1 MVATAL
7 RSVPKRLNS
16 TQAYDLVIV
25 GGGIVGLTVAS
36 FFRDLDLTV
45 AIVESQTQ
53 SQAAAKQQVYAL
65 HLCSQNVLA
74 GLGLWDG
81 LVTKV
86 QPFSQVKLSDGDYPY
101 VVQYQAGD
109 IGAETVGY
117 VAQHQVL
124 LVALQGAINQAANI
138 TYLCPYAVQAVT
150 PQAMA
155 TELDLVNSEGER
167 LTLITHLVIAADGS
181 QSSLRQQAGIEQHG
195 WPYPQNCVVATLK
208 FDQIQ
213 APIAYERFW
222 PTGPLG
228 VLPLSPTQYR
238 IVWTLPA
245 TQAQAVLNL
254 SDQDFSEAL
263 KPHLDPAMGEFQII
277 GPRFQFPTKLR
288 QSQVYV
294 QPRFALVGDAAHT
307 CHPVGGQGL
316 NLGIRDAA
324 ALAQV
329 ILQAW
334 GKQEDIGSIS
344 VLKRYQRW
352 RLWQNWL
359 TLGFTD
365 ILNRLFS
372 NQAWGIVQLRRLV
385 LQSLGRVAFLRYV
398 SLRFMAG
405 LWGN

>member
-1 MVATAL
+1 MAASAL
-7 RSVPKRLNS
+7 RSVPETLRL

-36 FFRDLDLTV
+36 FFRDQDLSV

-53 SQAAAKQQVYAL
+53 SQAAAKQQAYAI
-65 HLCSQNVLA
+65 HLCSQKILTS
-74 GLGLWDG
+74 LGLWDS
-81 LVTKV
+81 LQSQV
-86 QPFSQVKLSDGDYPY
+86 QPFTQVKLSDGDYPY
-101 VVQYQAGD
+101 VVQYQARD

-117 VAQHQVL
+117 VAQHRVL
-124 LVALQGAINQAANI
+124 LAVLQGAINQAKNI
-138 TYLCPYAVQAVT
+138 HYLCPYVVQAVT
-150 PQAMA
+150 PQAQA
-155 TELDLVNSEGER
+155 AQLVLVNPEGER
-167 LTLITHLVIAADGS
+167 LTLETRLVIAADGS
-181 QSSLRQQAGIEQHG
+181 QSSLRQQVGIEQHG
-195 WPYPQNCVVATLK
+195 WPYPQNCVVATLE
-208 FDQIQ
+208 FDRTQP
-213 APIAYERFW
+213 PIAYERFW

-245 TQAQAVLNL
+245 PQAQAVLNL
-254 SDQDFSEAL
+254 SDQNFIQAL

-288 QSQVYV
+288 QSQAYV
-294 QPRFALVGDAAHT
+294 QSRFALVGDAAHT

-316 NLGIRDAA
+316 NLGMRDAA
-324 ALAQV
+324 ALSQV

-334 GKQEDIGSIS
+334 GNGDDIGAIS

-359 TLGFTD
+359 TLGCTD

-372 NQAWGIVQLRRLV
+372 NQAWGIVQLRRLI
-385 LQSLGRVAFLRYV
+385 LQGLGRVAILRFL